1 MRPLGKG
8 MPRMPATPVV
18 SPSRKMSQWKPG
30 GFLSGNSVPWAMRD
44 ETVVA
49 ASQRESPGNTRGVL
63 VCNLTIVI
71 KPEQDGQ

>member
-8 MPRMPATPVV
+8 IPRMPATPVV

-44 ETVVA
+44 ETVWLRV
-49 ASQRESPGNTRGVL
+49 SNGF
-63 VCNLTIVI
+63 
-71 KPEQDGQ
+71 